1 MPQITLTVTNLAL
14 ALGNDPHLNY
24 KRRELPWYGL
34 WDTVLRSLEESQGN
48 HICYLCPQY
57 PVWLVEGIDDIRDPA
72 QGPNSDDVEM
82 EYAFDGSVTLAHQLA
97 TTMPSSP
104 MSSSS
109 LPSSPLAHKSTTGVS
124 FPLVS
129 AAQLRIN
136 TPPPRSV
143 IPKESHRVTDFAILH
158 PRVQSIRNGEP
169 VIGDVIIPVVTEI
182 KTYHRS
188 DHNDEH
194 PASIVSRSEGL
205 AEAQDHVELQVQYLF
220 SGMRQPSVIA
230 IAAAGP
236 FWRWCQFYKSEEQR
250 LFGNDD
256 NADFIP
262 SSDVLDA
269 AMETEWS
276 EIYKIGS
283 ATSGEMISRIHT
295 WVKDYISHPTRAH
308 VRIL

>member
-1 MPQITLTVTNLAL
+1 M
-14 ALGNDPHLNY
+14 
-24 KRRELPWYGL
+24 
-34 WDTVLRSLEESQGN
+34 
-48 HICYLCPQY
+48 
-57 PVWLVEGIDDIRDPA
+57 
-72 QGPNSDDVEM
+72 
-82 EYAFDGSVTLAHQLA
+82 
-97 TTMPSSP
+97 
-104 MSSSS
+104 
-109 LPSSPLAHKSTTGVS
+109 
-124 FPLVS
+124 
-129 AAQLRIN
+129 
-136 TPPPRSV
+136 

-250 LFGNDD
+250 LFGNND

-269 AMETEWS
+269 AVETEWS

-283 ATSGEMISRIHT
+283 ATSGEMISRIYT